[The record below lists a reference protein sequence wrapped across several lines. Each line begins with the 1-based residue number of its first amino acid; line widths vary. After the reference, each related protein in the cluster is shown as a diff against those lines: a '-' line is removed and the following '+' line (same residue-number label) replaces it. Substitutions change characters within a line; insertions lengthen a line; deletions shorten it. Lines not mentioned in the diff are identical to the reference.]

1 MRILDIPPEKLCRQH
16 LLGGHRELHAL
27 WSIIINNNKGFAHH
41 PETMRWRGKLRA
53 LYFRH
58 KTLVEEMI
66 KRGYKHRTPLDPA
79 FATGKAFQ
87 DEFLSSYEE
96 QARILKERGC
106 DCRI

>member
-1 MRILDIPPEKLCRQH
+1 MRIWDIPPDKLCRQH
-16 LLGGHRELHAL
+16 LLGEHHELHAL
-27 WSIIINNNKGFAHH
+27 WSIIINNKKGFAHH

-58 KTLVEEMI
+58 EALVEEMI